1 MINVSKEPIMD
12 KKEVSIAY
20 KISIVS
26 IVVNLFL
33 TVIKLVAG
41 IVGHSGAMV
50 SDAIHSA
57 TDVFSTFIVMAGIH
71 FSKQERDHD
80 HQYGHERMECVAA
93 IILATLLGYIGIEI
107 GWDGIKKIL
116 HPEDLIVPEKIAL
129 FSAILSILVKEW
141 MFWYT
146 RSGAK
151 KINSSALMAD
161 AWHHRSDSLSSIG
174 AFVGIYGAQ
183 LGYPILDPIAT
194 VLISFCIMFATYEI
208 FKDAI
213 DKMIDKSCDVDT
225 EQQIRKL
232 VLAQPGVI
240 SLDLLS
246 TRLFGS
252 KIYVDLEISAD
263 GNLSLYE
270 AHEIANNVHDEIER
284 KFLMVKHCM
293 VHVNPR

>member
-1 MINVSKEPIMD
+1 MD
-12 KKEVSIAY
+12 KKETSIAY
-20 KISIVS
+20 RISTVS
-26 IVVNLFL
+26 IFVNLFL
-33 TVIKLVAG
+33 TIIKLIAG
-41 IVGHSGAMV
+41 IVGHSGAMI

-57 TDVFSTFIVMAGIH
+57 TDVFSTFIVMIGIH
-71 FSKQERDHD
+71 YSKREKDKD

-107 GWDGIKKIL
+107 GWEGIKKIIY
-116 HPEDLIVPEKIAL
+116 PENLIVPEKIAL
-129 FSAILSILVKEW
+129 FSALLSILVKEW

-161 AWHHRSDSLSSIG
+161 AWHHRSDSLSSVG
-174 AFVGIYGAQ
+174 AFIGIYGAQ

-194 VLISFCIMFATYEI
+194 VLISFCILFATYEI

-213 DKMIDKSCDVDT
+213 DKMVDKSCDIET
-225 EQQIRKL
+225 EQQIKNL
-232 VLAQPGVI
+232 VLKQQGV
-240 SLDLLS
+240 LAVDLLS
-246 TRLFGS
+246 TRLFGA
-252 KIYVDLEISAD
+252 KIYVDLEISAN
-263 GNLSLYE
+263 GSMSLYE
-270 AHEIANNVHDEIER
+270 AHEIANKVHDEIES